1 MTGWKRSLAAVAV
14 GATVLGS
21 GIGLGGTV
29 FASRSAGAQGSS
41 PGAAQTASATA
52 PGTAPG
58 TAPAQ
63 PGPLFGVVHGDLSL
77 RRYDGSTLAL
87 EYDRGV
93 IVARQGDTLTVA
105 RMDGQQVTIQL
116 TPTTIVR
123 EGLRLSTNLFGA
135 SFYTLTG
142 FHGTHVTIGVI
153 WLITLWILA
162 FRGKIPPSKSLNLEM
177 AALYWHFVD
186 VVWVIIFPVVYL
198 IK

>member
-14 GATVLGS
+14 GATVLGT
-21 GIGLGGTV
+21 GIGLGATV
-29 FASRSAGAQGSS
+29 FASGSAGAQGLS
-41 PGAAQTASATA
+41 PGAATTASS
-52 PGTAPG
+52 TAPG

-123 EGLRLSTNLFGA
+123 EGLRLGSTDDLVVGDRAMFLSKQGQD
-135 SFYTLTG
+135 
-142 FHGTHVTIGVI
+142 GTFTAV
-153 WLITLWILA
+153 A
-162 FRGKIPPSKSLNLEM
+162 
-177 AALYWHFVD
+177 
-186 VVWVIIFPVVYL
+186 
-198 IK
+198 